1 MRITYTYTSYIL
13 CKFFKNNFH
22 DCSFYFVRLTLFS
35 VSSASLLLQSER
47 TQMRAWAFV
56 CTCITLKI
64 WFSFHAAVSCNQ
76 NTLRSLLKLSFHSDI
91 DDEHRIGWQK
101 NIRIYNMRAY
111 SFSSSG
117 RFFVL
122 LFTDGRYSLTQT
134 SVSSRNRTR
143 DSPGLSNTGRCYLSS
158 PSAIYFWW
166 LMEFRHGARER
177 KREGERTGLHTD
189 ERWREGRWS
198 VRE

>member
-1 MRITYTYTSYIL
+1 MSICL
-13 CKFFKNNFH
+13 
-22 DCSFYFVRLTLFS
+22 
-35 VSSASLLLQSER
+35 
-47 TQMRAWAFV
+47 
-56 CTCITLKI
+56 CITLKI

-76 NTLRSLLKLSFHSDI
+76 NTLRSLLKLSFHSYI

-177 KREGERTGLHTD
+177 EPGCTRTSGDGKGGGVWGNKCVSANQRFGVPIFVFL
-189 ERWREGRWS
+189 S
-198 VRE
+198 Y